1 MPDDASRTPDDQERR
16 AAVFI
21 NGRSRAVRIP
31 KAFEFEADE
40 VMIRKSGDELIIRP
54 IKRRSDLLEY
64 LTTGE
69 PIEDD
74 FDFGEDLPAE
84 PVDI

>member
-1 MPDDASRTPDDQERR
+1 MPDDASNGPNDGERR

-21 NGRSRAVRIP
+21 NGRSKAVRIP
-31 KAFEFEADE
+31 KAFEFEGDE
-40 VMIRKSGDELIIRP
+40 VMIRKSGDELILRP
-54 IKRRSDLLEY
+54 IKRQSDLLEF

-74 FDFGEDLPAE
+74 FDFGEDLPADS
-84 PVDI
+84 VDL

>member
-1 MPDDASRTPDDQERR
+1 MPDDASKAPDDHERR

-21 NGRSRAVRIP
+21 NGRSKAVRIP
-31 KAFEFEADE
+31 RAFEFEGDE
-40 VMIRKSGDELIIRP
+40 VMIRKSGDELILRP
-54 IKRRSDLLEY
+54 IKRQSGLLEF

-69 PIEDD
+69 PIADD

>member
-1 MPDDASRTPDDQERR
+1 MPDDAPRALDGEERK

-21 NGRSRAVRIP
+21 NGRSKAVRIP
-31 KAFEFEADE
+31 KAFEFEGDQ

-54 IKRRSDLLEY
+54 IRRQSDLLEY
-64 LTTGE
+64 LTAGE

-84 PVDI
+84 PVDL